1 MLVYPF
7 AKKYRA
13 KILPHTRAH
22 IVVSGNLR
30 SMSQPLL
37 QRTINQKPSD
47 EESAIG
53 ARGRRR
59 RTCMARTRAE
69 GLATGAKPWT
79 PAKAVAAIASMENF
93 MVTRVGGFVRRRDGP
108 QVRNCERDVG
118 KDEASGRL
126 RVPCHARVWREMQ
139 PRCFCT
145 DSYVGFTESN
155 IRHWPVGEKT
165 TSLLHSP
172 LKTSFRRFMRLY

>member
-1 MLVYPF
+1 MLFNPL
-7 AKKYRA
+7 AEKYRA

-22 IVVSGNLR
+22 IVVSGNH
-30 SMSQPLL
+30 PIDVAKTFALL

-93 MVTRVGGFVRRRDGP
+93 MVKRVDGFVRRRAGP

-118 KDEASGRL
+118 KDEASGRCVFL
-126 RVPCHARVWREMQ
+126 ATRAL
-139 PRCFCT
+139 
-145 DSYVGFTESN
+145 VGDAAT
-155 IRHWPVGEKT
+155 
-165 TSLLHSP
+165 LL
-172 LKTSFRRFMRLY
+172 LY